1 MIISWDEHDM
11 ECEYEDH
18 VKSSPFLWQSD
29 TKMEWVTRSSLRS
42 ITFLCRTGAVIRA
55 LFHGTCSVSKKLAG
69 VVQDV
74 RKVPPPRVP
83 SIPKEANC
91 AWAKE
96 ERKDGDIQESVKR
109 FEQRARITG
118 LIPLKSFWLQIWIV
132 SAGSRSKQN
141 ILILGVICR
150 LLYKMNDIPESRCYR
165 LLLLNSP
172 GSNRTLKRGK
182 GKLCLQT
189 NRARFRNA
197 GKTTSKMPELTRVSN
212 ALGPWLRGPL
222 SRIVV
227 CWNCAV

>member
-83 SIPKEANC
+83 SIPKEANG

-118 LIPLKSFWLQIWIV
+118 LIPLKSFLAPNLDCQRGLSFQTKYTNSWGDLPPV
-132 SAGSRSKQN
+132 VQN
-141 ILILGVICR
+141 ERHPRIAMLSFVVT
-150 LLYKMNDIPESRCYR
+150 E
-165 LLLLNSP
+165 
-172 GSNRTLKRGK
+172 
-182 GKLCLQT
+182 
-189 NRARFRNA
+189 
-197 GKTTSKMPELTRVSN
+197 
-212 ALGPWLRGPL
+212 L
-222 SRIVV
+222 SRL
-227 CWNCAV
+227 